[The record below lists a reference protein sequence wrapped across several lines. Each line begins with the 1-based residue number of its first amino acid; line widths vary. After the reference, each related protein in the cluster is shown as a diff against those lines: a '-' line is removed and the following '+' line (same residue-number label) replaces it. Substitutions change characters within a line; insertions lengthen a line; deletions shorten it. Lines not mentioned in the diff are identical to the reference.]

1 MKPPPAS
8 LGKFDLIFL
17 RNVLIYFDHDTKKQ
31 VVERLL
37 SALKQADIF
46 HQPFGEP
53 ARYQRTAAAD
63 KPVDIPQTVK
73 ILPYKGTRR
82 IILDPGEYYASR
94 QAEVIST
101 LLVRALPPACTTPI
115 TACSA

>member
-46 HQPFGEP
+46 SS
-53 ARYQRTAAAD
+53 A
-63 KPVDIPQTVK
+63 I
-73 ILPYKGTRR
+73 RR
-82 IILDPGEYYASR
+82 
-94 QAEVIST
+94 
-101 LLVRALPPACTTPI
+101 ACTVS
-115 TACSA
+115 ADRCSR